1 MYLMYLLDW
10 IYNEECCL
18 GKERKISIVSDD
30 MIADSFGNKN
40 INPIITELFI
50 RGSKLNISFCRY
62 TRIAKLA
69 FAIRKDF
76 RLNSRQFLL

>member
-1 MYLMYLLDW
+1 MYLLDW
-10 IYNEECCL
+10 IYNGEYCL

-30 MIADSFGNKN
+30 MITDFFGNKN

-50 RGSKLNISFCRY
+50 RGSKLNISLFCCY
-62 TRIAKLA
+62 TRTAKLA

>member
-50 RGSKLNISFCRY
+50 RGSKLNISFLSLYKDSKTCFCY
-62 TRIAKLA
+62 TKR
-69 FAIRKDF
+69 F
-76 RLNSRQFLL
+76 